1 MIRRREW
8 IAALAMW
15 MTLGPA
21 SATVFTGEVR
31 MIDSQS
37 IETPPSMSSPVVL
50 RYYMPDGAQ
59 ARPGDVI
66 LRIDAGPAEA
76 QLRNQRAELAQAKA
90 KNAKEI
96 ADLELKQSDAELALA
111 DAQAERD
118 TAAVDAALPKQLL
131 SALDY
136 DRYQSEMQRTD
147 RALALKRDEVA
158 QAQAAVARRRQDSA
172 LELQKKNLALTFLAD
187 QVTSAVVKATQ
198 AGTVVHGFDN
208 VFGAGGRYEEG
219 STSFPGQAVGEV
231 IGAGRRYAVRAW
243 VLEPDRTGLRVGQPV
258 AMSIDALPG
267 HRLRGSITAI
277 AGAASA
283 RPEWGDGRYVQVDIS
298 LPDTAAL
305 ALRSGMSVR
314 VDTEAAESGREDKAV
329 IEQTALDIDGEI
341 FAQRSLAIS
350 PPAVDGLWQLT
361 VTEMAGDG
369 ESIAKGAPLVVFDPG
384 EVSKNLTAKRS
395 ELAEKLRKQ
404 EQLKLDLADRARDA
418 ELDTAKAQAD
428 LDKAQRKAN
437 QPQAYVPGVQYA
449 KLVIDRH
456 KAERRLVLSQ
466 QREHAAARARM
477 AEQQLADAEVAQLQS
492 QVAELVSSLASLTVK
507 APRDGIVLHQSGWN
521 GDKIDTGSQVW
532 MGQSVAQMPDLS
544 TLAVRAA
551 LPERALP
558 RVHTGQHVQV
568 VLSGGGDRRLAGR
581 IVEIGNT
588 VHSKSRVEA
597 VPVVDLV
604 VQLDAGTAGLKP
616 GQAVRV
622 SVKDD
627 TVASR

>member
-1 MIRRREW
+1 MIRWRERG
-8 IAALAMW
+8 AALALILLL
-15 MTLGPA
+15 TAPV
-21 SATVFTGEVR
+21 SATVFSGEVR
-31 MIDSQS
+31 MLDAQAID
-37 IETPPSMSSPVVL
+37 TPPSLSSPVVL
-50 RYYMPDGAQ
+50 RYFMPDGAQ
-59 ARPGDVI
+59 AKPGDVV

-76 QLRNQRAELAQAKA
+76 QLRNQRAELVQAQAKA
-90 KNAKEI
+90 AKDI

-111 DAQAERD
+111 DAQAEHD
-118 TAAVDAALPKQLL
+118 TAAVDAALPKALL

-136 DRYQSEMQRTD
+136 DRYHSEMQRTE
-147 RALALKRDEVA
+147 RALALKRAEAA
-158 QAQAAVARRRQDSA
+158 QAQAAVARRRQDA
-172 LELQKKNLALTFLAD
+172 VLELEKKTLSLTFLAD
-187 QVTSAVVKATQ
+187 QVTSAVVKAAR

-208 VFGAGGRYEEG
+208 LFGAGGRYEEG
-219 STSFPGQAVGEV
+219 STSYPGQTVGEV
-231 IGAGRRYAVRAW
+231 IGGGRQYAVRAW
-243 VLEPDRTGLRVGQPV
+243 VLEPDRVGLHVGQAV
-258 AMSIDALPG
+258 ALSVDALPG
-267 HRLRGSITAI
+267 RALAGTIEAI

-283 RPEWGDGRYVQVDIS
+283 RPEWGDGRYVQVDIA
-298 LPDTAAL
+298 LPANTTM

-314 VDTEAAESGREDKAV
+314 VDTDTTASRTAAPAIDDSE
-329 IEQTALDIDGEI
+329 LDIDGEI
-341 FAQRSLAIS
+341 FAQRSLAIV

-369 ESIAKGAPLVVFDPG
+369 ETIAKGAPLVVFDPS
-384 EVSKNLTAKRS
+384 EVNKNLTAKRS

-404 EQLKLDLADRARDA
+404 EQLKLDLADRARDI

-428 LDKAQRKAN
+428 LDKARRKAN

-456 KAERRLVLSQ
+456 KAERRLALSQ
-466 QREHAAARARM
+466 QRAVVAARARA

-492 QVAELVSSLASLTVK
+492 QVTELQASLASLTVK
-507 APRDGIVLHQSGWN
+507 APRAGIVLHRSGWN

-544 TLAVRAA
+544 TLAVRAE

-558 RVHTGQHVQV
+558 RVHDGQRVQV
-568 VLSGGGDRRLAGR
+568 ALSGGGGRRLAGH
-581 IVEIGNT
+581 IVEIGNA

-604 VQLDAGTAGLKP
+604 VHLDAGTQGLKP

-627 TVASR
+627 AVASR